1 MQVNCAEFPERDSCW
16 DKLCHNV
23 SVLRVFSLNTPSI
36 HPSAGPDLESIR
48 EAYRRI
54 SPHIERTP
62 VMISDALD
70 ELAGAMLYFKCEN
83 LQLSGSFK
91 IRGAT
96 NAVFSLSEAE
106 AARGVVTHSSGNHG
120 AALALAAK
128 LRGIRSWIVVPYNAP
143 KVKVRAIEAYGAE
156 IILCEPTLEVR
167 QSTAAEVLR
176 QTGAV
181 LVHPFDDDRVIAGQG
196 TSALE
201 LLEEIPD
208 LDMICAPVSGGGL
221 LSGTA
226 IVAKSLR
233 PDISVIGCEPANAD
247 DAARSLASG
256 HIEPAGASTTIADGL
271 RATLAPRTFSI
282 LRALV
287 DQIALV
293 SEAEIVQSMRLVAER
308 LRCRVEP
315 SGAVS
320 ASPAL
325 HRQLGAEGLR
335 VGIILSGGNLDPEA
349 IPAEPGPDRTQRKR
363 QPREESEW

>member
-1 MQVNCAEFPERDSCW
+1 M
-16 DKLCHNV
+16 
-23 SVLRVFSLNTPSI
+23 NTPETD
-36 HPSAGPDLESIR
+36 PSGAPNLESIR
-48 EAYRRI
+48 DAYRRI

-91 IRGAT
+91 IRGAA

-128 LRGIRSWIVVPYNAP
+128 LRGIRAWIVVPHNAP
-143 KVKVRAIEAYGAE
+143 KVKVRAIEAYGGE
-156 IILCEPTLEVR
+156 IIFCEPTLEAR
-167 QSTAAEVLR
+167 ERTAAEVLR
-176 QTGAV
+176 QSGAV

-196 TSALE
+196 TAALE

-226 IVAKSLR
+226 IAAKSLR
-233 PDISVIGCEPANAD
+233 PELSVIGCEPANAD

-256 HIEPAGASTTIADGL
+256 EIEPAGVFTTIADGL
-271 RATLAPRTFSI
+271 RATLAPRTFAI
-282 LRALV
+282 LRERV

-293 SEAEIVQSMRLVAER
+293 SETEIVQSMQLIAER

-315 SGAVS
+315 SGAVA

-335 VGIILSGGNLDPEA
+335 IGIILSGGNVDPEA
-349 IPAEPGPDRTQRKR
+349 IPAQPGHDLTQRKPM
-363 QPREESEW
+363 PREESEW

>member
-1 MQVNCAEFPERDSCW
+1 MTSPFA
-16 DKLCHNV
+16 
-23 SVLRVFSLNTPSI
+23 
-36 HPSAGPDLESIR
+36 APDLESIR
-48 EAYRRI
+48 EASRRI

-70 ELAGAMLYFKCEN
+70 ELAGALLFFKCEN

-128 LRGIRSWIVVPYNAP
+128 MRGIRAWIVVPQNTP
-143 KVKVRAIEAYGAE
+143 RVKVRAVEAYGGE
-156 IILCEPTLEVR
+156 VIICDPTLEAR
-167 QSTAAEVLR
+167 EAAAAELLR

-181 LVHPFDDDRVIAGQG
+181 LVHPYDDDRVIAGQG
-196 TSALE
+196 TAALE

-208 LDMICAPVSGGGL
+208 LDVICAPVSGGGL

-226 IVAKSLR
+226 IAAKSMK
-233 PDISVIGCEPANAD
+233 PEICVIGCEPANAD

-256 HIEPAGASTTIADGL
+256 QIEPAAATVTIADGL
-271 RATLAPRTFSI
+271 RATLAPRTFAI
-282 LRALV
+282 LRARV
-287 DQIALV
+287 DRIALV
-293 SEAEIVQSMRLVAER
+293 SESEITQSMQLIADR

-315 SGAVS
+315 SGAVAAS
-320 ASPAL
+320 AAI
-325 HRQLGAEGLR
+325 HRQLRSEGLKI
-335 VGIILSGGNLDPEA
+335 GIILSGGNLDPEVMSA
-349 IPAEPGPDRTQRKR
+349 LQGEEPIRRPQRSAK
-363 QPREESEW
+363 ESDW